1 MIKIRA
7 FYEVTPFHTAIE
19 TEKFC
24 NEIIEKGGRIVS
36 VQSAS
41 NKKGNITMI
50 VHAEEFHSSLLWSLG
65 RIINGGAKIA

>member
-7 FYEVTPFHTAIE
+7 FYEVTPFHTAIKAE
-19 TEKFC
+19 EFC
-24 NEIIEKGGRIVS
+24 NGIIEKGGRVVSIQSTSNERGNVTIV
-36 VQSAS
+36 
-41 NKKGNITMI
+41 